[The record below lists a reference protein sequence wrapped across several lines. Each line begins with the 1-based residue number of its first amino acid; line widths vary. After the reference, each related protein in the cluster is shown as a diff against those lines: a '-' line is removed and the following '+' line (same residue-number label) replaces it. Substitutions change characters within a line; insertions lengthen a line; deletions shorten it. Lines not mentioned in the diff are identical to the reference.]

1 MRKITVTEYNK
12 VIATFETFDDL
23 KDWLKND
30 YREQWWINGY
40 KNFIKEINRNIENS
54 KTKIFEYAGFRI
66 EQSE

>member
-40 KNFIKEINRNIENS
+40 KNFIKEIDRNIENG
-54 KTKIFEYAGFRI
+54 KAKIFEYAGFQI

>member
-12 VIATFETFDDL
+12 VIATFETFENL

-40 KNFIKEINRNIENS
+40 KNFIKEINRNIENG

>member
-40 KNFIKEINRNIENS
+40 KNFIKEINRNIENG
-54 KTKIFEYAGFRI
+54 KTKIFEYAGFQI

>member
-40 KNFIKEINRNIENS
+40 KNFIKEINRNIGNG

>member
-1 MRKITVTEYNK
+1 MKKITVTEYNK
-12 VIATFETFDDL
+12 VIATFETFDAL

-40 KNFIKEINRNIENS
+40 KNFIKEINRNIENG

>member
-12 VIATFETFDDL
+12 VIATFETFDNL

-40 KNFIKEINRNIENS
+40 KNFIKEINRNIDTG
-54 KTKIFEYAGFRI
+54 KTKIFEYAGFQI

>member
-12 VIATFETFDDL
+12 VIATFETFDNL

-40 KNFIKEINRNIENS
+40 KNFIKEINRNIENG

>member
-12 VIATFETFDDL
+12 AIATFETFDNL

-40 KNFIKEINRNIENS
+40 KNFIKEINRNIENG

>member
-40 KNFIKEINRNIENS
+40 KNFIKEINRNIENG